1 MKYVLSRSVFVRS
14 FVTLCLLVCCSTLGY
29 AQREQAGIRY
39 EFFGPRS
46 IPAGTPNLYNGGQV
60 GMSLLTING
69 GFQFQ
74 LDKEGSSVWNSQFVY
89 RNANANFPTAKA
101 ANGEFTN
108 TSLTG
113 HAIYY
118 EGLFLQ
124 TLSEKFQLALALRA
138 GLFSDMNNIN
148 LSHFRAEPIAFL
160 DWFVDDKFIL
170 GLGFAYGTSNFGR
183 LVNTPLLHIYW
194 IPSPEILVDALLPTR
209 LDVWYYPTK
218 QIDVGLSIVLNGA
231 QFQLGQPLNIQGIER
246 TLMAPS
252 INSGLV
258 RRTSDIDQFYFAN
271 ATIGPNIRY
280 NLFDKTYIS
289 VEGGYTLVRRLGF
302 DNFAQHSGLIAGG
315 RNDVDYIMSYFR
327 GFDFGVNTWFV
338 RAGIQ
343 IMY

>member
-1 MKYVLSRSVFVRS
+1 MKSIWIRFVCAICTVCVCIGFSSAVF
-14 FVTLCLLVCCSTLGY
+14 

-46 IPAGTPNLYNGGQV
+46 IPAATPNLFNGGQV

-69 GFQFQ
+69 GFQLQ
-74 LDKEGSSVWNSQFVY
+74 LDKEGSSVLNNQFIY
-89 RNANANFPTAKA
+89 RNATANFPTSKDAQG
-101 ANGEFTN
+101 NFTN

-124 TLSEKFQLALALRA
+124 TLSEKFQLALAVRA
-138 GLFSDMNNIN
+138 GLFSDMNNIG

-170 GLGFAYGTSNFGR
+170 GAGFAYGTSNFGR

-218 QIDVGLSIVLNGA
+218 QLDVGLSIALNGA
-231 QFQLGQPLNIQGIER
+231 QFQLGQAPNIQGIDR
-246 TLMAPS
+246 TLTAPS
-252 INSGLV
+252 VNSGLV
-258 RRTSDIDQFYFAN
+258 RRTADIDQFYFAN

-280 NLFDKTYIS
+280 NVFEKTYIS
-289 VEGGYTLVRRLGF
+289 LEGGYSLVRRLGF
-302 DNFAQHSGLIAGG
+302 DNFAPHSGIIAGG
-315 RNDVDYIMSYFR
+315 RTDTDYIVNYFR